1 VDGEW
6 MTGVRPSALIARQQK
21 KKNEKLKI
29 SNQQSEF
36 SQSVDKKM

>member
-21 KKNEKLKI
+21 KKKQKVKDI
-29 SNQQSEF
+29 QST
-36 SQSVDKKM
+36 K